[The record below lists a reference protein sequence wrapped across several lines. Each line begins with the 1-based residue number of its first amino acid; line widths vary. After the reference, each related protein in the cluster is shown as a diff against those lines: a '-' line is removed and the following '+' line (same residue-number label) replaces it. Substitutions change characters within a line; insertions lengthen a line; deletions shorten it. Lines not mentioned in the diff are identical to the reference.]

1 MRNPLLLCPFFVVAV
16 ALPSQTTHLVGPGG
30 FAEIRQALAVAQSGD
45 RILVGPGTYAHFTA
59 TVGVTI
65 RAVVPGSVVV
75 RYDTAYAPPTCPLC
89 LDEGP
94 TRFTIPAGQTAHVI
108 GVQFQGNNQT
118 IVFAQIYHRVEVSSG
133 RVHFEDCQLSSARFA
148 ALAIAQAAQVHLDDT
163 TCGGIGGDFSPNSG
177 ASGIHV
183 AGTLTAVGSLIGGGA
198 GSSSVAGAGLQV
210 NGGTVHLSDCVLIG
224 GASQVPVFTNQF
236 PALQGTG
243 SAWLHGCVLQGGGCA
258 VVWGGTQPDFDDC
271 TFTSPTN
278 CGIPTGPFP
287 SLVGAEQLDPLLL
300 GASASQVWHTDP
312 NGLLLL
318 VGSYGLGQTPMPGVL
333 AEPSWLDQGSW
344 FFVGVFAA
352 DAAGQLTT
360 SFVVPNVP
368 QLSDSEF
375 WLGAASWPAFP
386 LRTSPPVGGVIR

>member
-1 MRNPLLLCPFFVVAV
+1 MRNPLLLCPFVFVAV
-16 ALPSQTTHLVGPGG
+16 ALPSQTTHLVGAGG
-30 FAEIRQALAVAQSGD
+30 FAEIRQALAVAQAGD
-45 RILVGPGTYAHFTA
+45 RILVDPGTYAHFTA

-75 RYDTAYAPPTCPLC
+75 RYDTAYAPPGCPFC
-89 LDEGP
+89 ANEGP
-94 TRFTIPAGQTAHVI
+94 TRFVVPAGQTTHVV
-108 GVQFQGNNQT
+108 GVQFQANPLTG
-118 IVFAQIYHRVEVSSG
+118 IFAPIHHRVEVQSG
-133 RVHFEDCQLSSARFA
+133 RVHFEDCLLNSRRFSA
-148 ALAIAQAAQVHLDDT
+148 LQIDQVAQVHLNDT
-163 TCGGIGGDFSPNSG
+163 IVGGVGGLGNEG
-177 ASGIHV
+177 AFGV
-183 AGTLTAVGSLIGGGA
+183 LVQGGTLTAVGSLIGGGA
-198 GSSSVAGAGLQV
+198 GFSNSVGAGLLV

-224 GASQVPVFTNQF
+224 GGGSPFGLTF
-236 PALQGTG
+236 PALQGVG

-287 SLVGAEQLDPLLL
+287 SLVGVEQLDPLLL

-318 VGSYGLGQTPMPGVL
+318 VASYGLGQTPMPGVL
-333 AEPSWLDQGSW
+333 AEPSWLDQSSW
-344 FFVGVFAA
+344 FFLGAFAA
-352 DAAGQLTT
+352 DAAGQLAT

-368 QLSDSEF
+368 QLSDSQF
-375 WLGAASWPAFP
+375 WLSAASWPVFP